1 MSKSV
6 TRFRIRPNY
15 PNWVVERE
23 RQWTVNRRIIDVKG
37 PKWVGK
43 ILDFFGLAA
52 SHYEDVPVESDWTV
66 VRVYSRFQ
74 DAEKYVLDRI
84 KAAEEEASEAP
95 LFNSQPTVYYP
106 KERTLADAIAERN
119 EAARKV
125 LHYSHWHHK
134 KSGHDYIVQGFVIR
148 ESDLEVMVV
157 YRAPDQWG
165 DSMVQWSR
173 PYKEF
178 IDGRFV
184 KKDGK

>member
-1 MSKSV
+1 MSKPV
-6 TRFRIRPNY
+6 TRYRICPNY

-23 RQWTVNRRIIDVKG
+23 RIVVDQKYVHDLLGPSWWWRTLEYLGFGVYHWETVTT
-37 PKWVGK
+37 
-43 ILDFFGLAA
+43 
-52 SHYEDVPVESDWTV
+52 SDWTYV
-66 VRVYSRFQ
+66 KVFSRFQ

-84 KAAEEEASEAP
+84 KVAEKEASEAP
-95 LFNSQPTVYYP
+95 LFNSQPTIYYP